1 MALGEAVRERVLG
14 GSGSYRLLK
23 LRVGYE
29 DMRGTFPIQ
38 YLSQLTSQVQ
48 YPGVTDLEGKDDG
61 AASAPRAGPG
71 DLPSLEGWLF

>member
-29 DMRGTFPIQ
+29 DMRGTFPIH
-38 YLSQLTSQVQ
+38 TSQVQ
-48 YPGVTDLEGKDDG
+48 YHRVTDLEGKDDG